1 MSKVSPMRFLLKLAL
16 RDLRASGRS
25 LWVFCAC
32 LVLGVTLVSATGG
45 LYRLINVSLLADT
58 RVLLGGDLEV
68 ETEKPLPDPA
78 LSWIKANGEVS
89 LVTEVDTMLGT
100 ADNQF
105 LRVELQTMDSLYPLY
120 GELVLKPSKPLVD
133 ITAFADNHWGV
144 AIDPVLAERLEIGI
158 DDSVYIG
165 LLEMKV
171 RALVLNQP
179 DRNLNANWRGTPV
192 LLSVD
197 ALQASGLVQPGSRIE
212 YEYQVRS
219 NMPAETWRTQFY
231 AAFPNETWEVRTF
244 ADRSQ
249 RLAERLGQIAS
260 GLLIIGFS
268 TLFIGGLGVF
278 NSIQAYLQGK
288 LKTIATLRALG
299 LRNRRLA
306 IVYLSQV
313 AILGGG
319 ASLLGAFIGS
329 GLAIIGGKVVASQV
343 PLTNSFSDLMLPGLI
358 AICFGLLTAY
368 TFALPALGRALA
380 TDPASLFRGQGQGS
394 GRMPRRWW
402 LATIV
407 CASMIILLVLQVLP
421 DTLFGIG
428 FVLVI
433 GAMLLILD
441 FIVRG
446 IRHAARSLDNHP
458 LLTNRFELKLAL
470 ANLYRPGSS
479 LRTSLLSLGSALTL
493 LVACT
498 LVVSALIR
506 SVNQTIPNE
515 TPGLVLY
522 DVLNDQLDPV
532 VNAIAQLPGTNRIE
546 IAPLVRARITALN
559 GSDLGEINGLQEAQR
574 RDSSQDRYKL
584 SYLGNNIDDIT
595 VVEGAWWS
603 ESIQGLPK
611 LAFEDREADK
621 LGLQVSDV
629 VTFAVEGRTLDAEVA
644 AIYSQKGVQTR
655 FWFEGIL
662 SDGALDAL
670 IHRHVGAVY
679 IDDSN
684 AIIAQNRIAEIAP
697 NVISVRT
704 ASVLKVAR
712 EILGKAGA
720 GLAVVAAVSLLASL
734 LVLISVMAAGR
745 SRQIYDAT
753 ILHSLGVRLSSIKR
767 SLQLEYLLLALIA
780 SVFAVLLG
788 SAIALPLL
796 ELRLKLPSGD
806 LVWLGALVAISVS
819 SLALGIGA
827 NYILRRLRLRP
838 AILLRSPS

>member
-1 MSKVSPMRFLLKLAL
+1 MRFLLNLAF

-45 LYRLINVSLLADT
+45 LYRLINLSLLADT

-68 ETEKPLPDPA
+68 ETKQPLPDKA
-78 LSWIKANGEVS
+78 LSWIQANGEVS
-89 LVTEVDTMLGT
+89 LVTEVNTMLGT
-100 ADNQF
+100 ADDQF

-120 GELVLKPSKPLVD
+120 GELLLKPPKPLVD
-133 ITAFADNHWGV
+133 ITDFADNYWGV
-144 AIDPVLAERLEIGI
+144 AIDPVLAERLKIGI

-165 LLEMKV
+165 SLEMKV

-179 DRNLNANWRGTPV
+179 DRSLNANWRGTPV
-192 LLSVD
+192 LLSAD
-197 ALQASGLVQPGSRIE
+197 ALQASGLIQPGSRID

-219 NMPAETWRTQFY
+219 SLPAETWRTQFY

-278 NSIQAYLQGK
+278 NSIQAFLQGK

-329 GLAIIGGKVVASQV
+329 GLAIMGGKVVATQM
-343 PLTNSFSDLMLPGLI
+343 PLTTNLIDLVLPGLI

-380 TDPASLFRGQGQGS
+380 TDPASLFRGQGQDS
-394 GRMPRRWW
+394 GRLPRCWW
-402 LATIV
+402 LATLV

-446 IRHAARSLDNHP
+446 IRHVARSLDNHP
-458 LLTNRFELKLAL
+458 LLINRFELRLAL

-498 LVVSALIR
+498 LVVASLIR
-506 SVNQTIPNE
+506 SVNQTIPDE
-515 TPGLVLY
+515 SPGLVLY
-522 DVLNDQLDPV
+522 DVLNQQVDAV
-532 VNAIAQLPGTNRIE
+532 VSAVEQLPGTARIE
-546 IAPLVRARITALN
+546 IVPLVRARITALN
-559 GSDLGEINGLQEAQR
+559 GSELGEINDLEDAQR

-584 SYLGNNIDDIT
+584 SYLNNNIDDVT
-595 VVEGAWWS
+595 VVDGAWWS
-603 ESIQGLPK
+603 DSIEGLPK
-611 LAFEDREADK
+611 MAFEDREALK
-621 LGLQVSDV
+621 LGLQVGDM
-629 VTFAVEGRTLDAEVA
+629 VTFSVEGRTLDAEVV

-679 IDDSN
+679 IDDAD
-684 AIIAQNRIAEIAP
+684 AITAQNRIAEIAP

-712 EILGKAGA
+712 EILGKAVA
-720 GLAVVAAVSLLASL
+720 GLAVVAGVSLLASL

-767 SLQLEYLLLALIA
+767 SLQVEYLLMALIA
-780 SVFAVLLG
+780 SVFAILLG

-796 ELRLKLPSGD
+796 QLRLKLPSTD

-827 NYILRRLRLRP
+827 SYILRRLRIRP

>member
-1 MSKVSPMRFLLKLAL
+1 MRFLLNLAF

-45 LYRLINVSLLADT
+45 LYRLINLSLLADT

-68 ETEKPLPDPA
+68 ETKQPLPDKA
-78 LSWIKANGEVS
+78 LSWIQANGEVS
-89 LVTEVDTMLGT
+89 LVTEVNTMLGT
-100 ADNQF
+100 ADDQF

-120 GELVLKPSKPLVD
+120 GELLLKPPKPLVD
-133 ITAFADNHWGV
+133 ITDFADNYWGV
-144 AIDPVLAERLEIGI
+144 AIDPVLAERLKIGI

-165 LLEMKV
+165 SLEMKV

-179 DRNLNANWRGTPV
+179 DRSLNANWRGTPV
-192 LLSVD
+192 LLSAD
-197 ALQASGLVQPGSRIE
+197 ALQASGLIQPGSRID

-219 NMPAETWRTQFY
+219 SLPAETWRTQFY

-329 GLAIIGGKVVASQV
+329 GLAIMGGKVVATQM
-343 PLTNSFSDLMLPGLI
+343 PLTTNLIDLVLPGLI

-380 TDPASLFRGQGQGS
+380 TDPASLFRGQGQDS
-394 GRMPRRWW
+394 GRLPRCWW
-402 LATIV
+402 LATLV

-446 IRHAARSLDNHP
+446 IRHVARSLDNHP
-458 LLTNRFELKLAL
+458 LLINRFELRLAL

-498 LVVSALIR
+498 LVVASLIR
-506 SVNQTIPNE
+506 SVNQTIPDE
-515 TPGLVLY
+515 SPGLVLY
-522 DVLNDQLDPV
+522 DVLNQQVDAV
-532 VNAIAQLPGTNRIE
+532 VSAVEQLPGTARIE
-546 IAPLVRARITALN
+546 IVPLVRARITALN
-559 GSDLGEINGLQEAQR
+559 GSELGEINDLEDAQR

-584 SYLGNNIDDIT
+584 SYLNNNIDDVT
-595 VVEGAWWS
+595 VVDGAWWS
-603 ESIQGLPK
+603 DSIEGLPK
-611 LAFEDREADK
+611 MAFEDREALK
-621 LGLQVSDV
+621 LGLQVGDM
-629 VTFAVEGRTLDAEVA
+629 VTFSVEGRTLDAEVV
-644 AIYSQKGVQTR
+644 AIYSQKGIQTR

-679 IDDSN
+679 IDDAD
-684 AIIAQNRIAEIAP
+684 AITAQNRIAEIAP

-712 EILGKAGA
+712 EILGKAVA
-720 GLAVVAAVSLLASL
+720 GLAVVAGVSLLASL

-767 SLQLEYLLLALIA
+767 SLQVEYLLMALIA
-780 SVFAVLLG
+780 SVFAILLG

-796 ELRLKLPSGD
+796 QLRLKLPSTD

-827 NYILRRLRLRP
+827 SYILRRLRIRP

>member
-1 MSKVSPMRFLLKLAL
+1 
-16 RDLRASGRS
+16 
-25 LWVFCAC
+25 
-32 LVLGVTLVSATGG
+32 
-45 LYRLINVSLLADT
+45 
-58 RVLLGGDLEV
+58 
-68 ETEKPLPDPA
+68 
-78 LSWIKANGEVS
+78 
-89 LVTEVDTMLGT
+89 
-100 ADNQF
+100 
-105 LRVELQTMDSLYPLY
+105 
-120 GELVLKPSKPLVD
+120 
-133 ITAFADNHWGV
+133 
-144 AIDPVLAERLEIGI
+144 
-158 DDSVYIG
+158 
-165 LLEMKV
+165 MKV

-179 DRNLNANWRGTPV
+179 DRSLNANWRGTPV
-192 LLSVD
+192 LLSAD
-197 ALQASGLVQPGSRIE
+197 ALQASGLIQPGSRID

-219 NMPAETWRTQFY
+219 SLPAETWRTQFY
-231 AAFPNETWEVRTF
+231 AAFPSETWKVRTF

-278 NSIQAYLQGK
+278 NSIQAHLQGK

-306 IVYLSQV
+306 IVYLFQV
-313 AILGGG
+313 TILGGG

-329 GLAIIGGKVVASQV
+329 GLAIMGGKVVATQV
-343 PLTNSFSDLMLPGLI
+343 PLTANLIDLILPGLI

-380 TDPASLFRGQGQGS
+380 TDPASLFRGQGQDS
-394 GRMPRRWW
+394 GRLPRRWW
-402 LATIV
+402 LATLF

-446 IRHAARSLDNHP
+446 IRHVARSLDNHP
-458 LLTNRFELKLAL
+458 LLINRFELRLAL

-498 LVVSALIR
+498 LVVASLIR
-506 SVNQTIPNE
+506 SVNQTIPDE
-515 TPGLVLY
+515 SPGLVLY
-522 DVLNDQLDPV
+522 DVLNQQVDAV
-532 VNAIAQLPGTNRIE
+532 VSAVEQLPGATRIA

-559 GSDLGEINGLQEAQR
+559 GSELGEINDLEDAQR

-584 SYLGNNIDDIT
+584 SYLGNNIDDVT
-595 VVEGAWWS
+595 VVDGAWWS
-603 ESIQGLPK
+603 ESTDGLPK
-611 LAFEDREADK
+611 LAFEDREAGK
-621 LGLQVSDV
+621 LGLQVGDV
-629 VTFAVEGRTLDAEVA
+629 VTFSVEGRTLDAEVA
-644 AIYSQKGVQTR
+644 AIYSQKGIQTR

-679 IDDSN
+679 IDDAD
-684 AIIAQNRIAEIAP
+684 AITAQNRIAEIAP

-712 EILGKAGA
+712 EILGKAVA
-720 GLAVVAAVSLLASL
+720 GLAVVAGVSLLASL

-767 SLQLEYLLLALIA
+767 SLQVEYLLMALIA
-780 SVFAVLLG
+780 SVFAILLG

-796 ELRLKLPSGD
+796 QLRLKLPSTD

-827 NYILRRLRLRP
+827 SYILRRLRIRP